1 MKKVLKIVIGVIVTL
16 VVVVLMIGPSD
27 PIVLSEEEEIAFE
40 NKQITIYQDIELK
53 GFNTVDLDGND
64 VDDSIFTNYD
74 LTMINLWYTGCSPC
88 IAEMPDIQ
96 KVKDTVSININVI
109 TICNEEKSKY
119 VKMAKKIMNE
129 EASGVQTLIPDEVLN
144 DQLMN
149 RTTCFPT
156 TIFVDNQGKIVGNV
170 FNQERT
176 SEGYLN
182 AIDERLN
189 ILSEKE

>member
-16 VVVVLMIGPSD
+16 VVVVLIIGPSD

-40 NKQITIYQDIELK
+40 NEQITIYQDIELK

-88 IAEMPDIQ
+88 IEEMPDIQ
-96 KVKDTVSININVI
+96 KVKDTVSNNINVI

-129 EASGVQTLIPDEVLN
+129 EAAGVQTLIPDEVLN